1 MRVRTLLKVAAA
13 LVFAMV
19 AAVAA
24 VVLTVDPNDYKAEI
38 ARRVRSATGRE
49 LEIAGDI
56 SWRLGMAP
64 AFAVADIRF
73 ANAPWG
79 TRAAMVEAER
89 FEIELALLPLL
100 SGDVRVENLIIVGAD
115 VLAETDAAGQ
125 PNWSFGPAK
134 SAPAAAGDSA
144 VALPSIGNLEI
155 RDAHFTYR
163 DGRTGEAMVVAVR
176 RALARATAA
185 GDRLQLEIDGSWNK
199 IAFAADGEIGALR
212 VLAGGDAPFPLSL
225 TVASLGINARV
236 AGTIGAPL
244 AASGLDLK
252 LDIEA
257 ADLAG
262 LASAFGVSAS
272 AAGPV
277 KILGTLRG
285 GPAKFELQDI
295 AVVVG
300 QSDLAGTLS
309 LDLGARAPRI
319 EAAITSRRLDLS
331 ELPLPIGVD
340 ATPREAPPPGER
352 VFSDQPLPFD
362 ALRAINGKI
371 DVDVAELITP
381 SLTLNDVHV
390 SALLDNGALAL
401 EPYRAR
407 LAGGRLEGAV
417 SIDARPAK
425 PVVNF
430 TAVAQD
436 LDVAVLLREFADTDV
451 LEGRA
456 GFDLSISG
464 RGASVAEIMGSLG
477 GHSRLLMGAGRARTE
492 GLDLVVG
499 GLSQAIGGLFSQ
511 QGDWT
516 AVNCVASD
524 FTINSGLAISQV
536 MLIDTANVTVVGE
549 GEIDLG
555 SEALALKFSPR
566 PKYTTFSVSV
576 PVWLRG
582 TLAQPT
588 FSLDETA
595 VARRLGG
602 LLGAIVFPPALL
614 LGLGDLSSED
624 NPCLKI
630 AAAGEV
636 AVQPAEAAVQPAD
649 AANPIERAGDGVRD
663 AVEGVA
669 RGLRNLLGN

>member
-1 MRVRTLLKVAAA
+1 MRVRTLLKIAVA
-13 LVFAMV
+13 LMFAMV
-19 AAVAA
+19 TAIAA

-49 LEIAGDI
+49 VEIAGDI
-56 SWRLGMAP
+56 GWRLGMAP
-64 AFAVADIRF
+64 ALAVADIRF

-79 TRAAMVEAER
+79 TRAAMIEVDR

-100 SGDVRVENLIIVGAD
+100 SGDVRLKNLIIVGAD

-125 PNWSFGPAK
+125 PNWSFGPTK
-134 SAPAAAGDSA
+134 SAPAGDSTL
-144 VALPSIGNLEI
+144 ALPSIGNLEI
-155 RDAHFTYR
+155 HDARFTYR
-163 DGRTGEAMVVAVR
+163 DGRTGEAMVVAVH
-176 RALARATAA
+176 RAQARASTA
-185 GDRLQLEIDGSWNK
+185 GEKLRLEIDGSWNE

-212 VLAGGDAPFPLSL
+212 TLGRGDVPFPLSL

-236 AGTIGAPL
+236 DGTVDAPL

-257 ADLAG
+257 ADLDG
-262 LASAFGVSAS
+262 LTSAFGLDASAS
-272 AAGPV
+272 GPV

-285 GPAKFELQDI
+285 GPARFELRDI
-295 AVVVG
+295 VVVVG

-309 LDLGARAPRI
+309 LELAGPAPRI
-319 EAAITSRRLDLS
+319 EAAITSRRLDLNA
-331 ELPLPIGVD
+331 LPVPIGVVV
-340 ATPREAPPPGER
+340 TPRQAPPPSER
-352 VFSDQPLPFD
+352 VFSDLPLPFD
-362 ALRAINGKI
+362 ALKAVNGKI
-371 DVDVAELITP
+371 DVDLAELITP
-381 SLTLNDVHV
+381 SLTLSDVHI

-417 SIDARPAK
+417 SVDARPAI
-425 PVVNF
+425 PVVNI
-430 TAVAQD
+430 TAVAHD

-456 GFDLSISG
+456 NFDVSVSG
-464 RGASVAEIMGSLG
+464 RGATVAQIMGGLA
-477 GHSRLLMGAGRARTE
+477 GHSRLLMGRGRARTE
-492 GLDLVVG
+492 GFDLVVG

-511 QGDWT
+511 QGDWSE
-516 AVNCVASD
+516 VNCVASD
-524 FTINSGLAISQV
+524 FTINGGLAISRV

-549 GEIDLG
+549 GEINLG
-555 SEALALKFSPR
+555 SEALALKLSPR
-566 PKYTTFSVSV
+566 PKSTTINLSV

-588 FSLDETA
+588 FSPDETA

-602 LLGAIVFPPALL
+602 LLGATVFPPALL
-614 LGLGDLSSED
+614 LGLGDLGGDD
-624 NPCLKI
+624 NPCLKV
-630 AAAGEV
+630 AAAGEP
-636 AVQPAEAAVQPAD
+636 AGQPADANAHPED
-649 AANPIERAGDGVRD
+649 AANPIERAGEGVRD